1 MKKLKEFKNR
11 VIKKIAQKYANFLI
25 DRLEQ
30 SADQQEFEMWFTQA
44 LYLDLYCEQREIYLD

>member
-1 MKKLKEFKNR
+1 MKKLKEFRNR
-11 VIKKIAQKYANFLI
+11 VIKKIAQKYADFLI

-30 SADQQEFEMWFTQA
+30 STDQQEFEMWFTQA

>member
-11 VIKKIAQKYANFLI
+11 VIKKIAQKYADFLI

-30 SADQQEFEMWFTQA
+30 STDQQEFEMWFTQA

>member
-1 MKKLKEFKNR
+1 MKKLKEFRNR

-30 SADQQEFEMWFTQA
+30 STDQQEFEMWFTQA